1 MKTFKMVGPGPF
13 QSLQSFALG
22 VGPWG
27 RRPATRHLKGN
38 NLREGSKFAAPTAPK
53 RNVENLKRV
62 RSPAGAT
69 ISKVCLR
76 PIGAATPL
84 PPQSSALLADGTE
97 SAMGARPPPRLAG
110 VGIRRLSTRWQRFC
124 HFRFV
129 PGPPGEEGWSLKFVK
144 RESLPKWAVRP
155 SLPGQRTSL
164 EWPLRRPSGL
174 RATPGGSL
182 TNPSVRLAL
191 QESSRW
197 KVEGHRPSHAVGAG
211 SLSQGAGRKMKI

>member
-1 MKTFKMVGPGPF
+1 MGARPQPRGAGVGIRKLRKHYWTAIFKVFENSPHALAGDGHF
-13 QSLQSFALG
+13 QCSQSFALG

-38 NLREGSKFAAPTAPK
+38 NLREGSRVAAPTAPK

-62 RSPAGAT
+62 RSPPGAT

-84 PPQSSALLADGTE
+84 PPQSPALLPDGTE

-110 VGIRRLSTRWQRFC
+110 VGIRRLSTRWLRFC

-129 PGPPGEEGWSLKFVK
+129 PGPPGEEGGSLKFVK
-144 RESLPKWAVRP
+144 RESLSKWAVRP
-155 SLPGQRTSL
+155 SFPGQRTAL

-174 RATPGGSL
+174 RATPGAPLPIPPLG
-182 TNPSVRLAL
+182 
-191 QESSRW
+191 
-197 KVEGHRPSHAVGAG
+197 
-211 SLSQGAGRKMKI
+211 